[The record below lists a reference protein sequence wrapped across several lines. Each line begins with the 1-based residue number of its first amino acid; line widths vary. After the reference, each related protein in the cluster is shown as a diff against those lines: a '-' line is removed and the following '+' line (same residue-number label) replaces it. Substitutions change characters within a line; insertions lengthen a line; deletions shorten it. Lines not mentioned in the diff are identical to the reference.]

1 MLEPIQPTDPIA
13 AYIGGKRLLSKQIVT
28 KINQI
33 PHQRYA
39 EPFMGMGGVFLRR
52 TQKPP
57 VEIIN
62 DLWREG

>member
-1 MLEPIQPTDPIA
+1 MLETIQSTDPIA
-13 AYIGGKRLLSKQIVT
+13 AYIGGKRQLSKQIIE

-52 TQKPP
+52 K
-57 VEIIN
+57 
-62 DLWREG
+62 